1 MRGLQIGAGFWDYK
15 SGQEVLQIG
24 KTLGISHRGKEIS
37 YRGWDYKS
45 VLNKANS
52 ELICRQINQFSW
64 DNKFSNIDVNQKVY
78 LFNQTVKNVLSNFIP
93 HETVICDVQDP
104 AWIKSKTKSLI

>member
-45 VLNKANS
+45 MLNKANS

-78 LFNQTVKNVLSNFIP
+78 LFNQTVTNVLSNFIA